1 VNAFKKFLKLV
12 FFYAVLLA
20 VFAYTTFVL
29 LMKNNLGEDTV
40 EKLFSPENI
49 KGTIISAVIFGALIW
64 LFTNAYKAGKKLDNE
79 KSNKNNT

>member
-1 VNAFKKFLKLV
+1 
-12 FFYAVLLA
+12 
-20 VFAYTTFVL
+20 
-29 LMKNNLGEDTV
+29 MKNNLGEDTV